1 MEKCNYLH
9 QLKHADIINS
19 FIVNIINNN
28 GFYFE
33 AYGFIVS
40 LRYNLIIR
48 DRYACHNSFQRDP
61 CIHILYI
68 FRYGSGAQLPY
79 KKDISRYTA
88 GM

>member
-1 MEKCNYLH
+1 MEKCNYLR

-40 LRYNLIIR
+40 LRYNLIIHDR
-48 DRYACHNSFQRDP
+48 DGCHNSFQ
-61 CIHILYI
+61 
-68 FRYGSGAQLPY
+68 
-79 KKDISRYTA
+79 
-88 GM
+88 